1 MITLQILKLKVKDFP
16 IISQKSI
23 KYVGF
28 RIKALTKAPDMPLRR
43 YKKQELAK
51 ILAVLDLNHNYFR
64 PET

>member
-1 MITLQILKLKVKDFP
+1 MTTLQILKLKVKDFP

-23 KYVGF
+23 KYVDF

>member
-1 MITLQILKLKVKDFP
+1 MVILQILKLKVKDFP
-16 IISQKSI
+16 IISQKFI
-23 KYVGF
+23 NYVDF

-64 PET
+64 PKT